1 MTTVGRARLAGRC
14 HDGAMRV
21 STGVAGAVL
30 VVALTAGGCSSGGG
44 DADDAAG
51 STTTAEASTTTVDP
65 AAVDVAEQY
74 LEALTAADGPDVD
87 AMTALSAPDSVAEN
101 YAVHTAALAELQ
113 AAAGEPVGGGEVRVE
128 GDTVI
133 ATLVGSGGAT
143 VDTTWADFTLD
154 DNGLLVDFTINGV
167 ALDDRLVVDGA
178 SDTVDDVTIAVV
190 SAFELVT
197 NDSPV
202 VILEIDNGGAGPYRL
217 RGASYEAP
225 DGTTVTSSPDEG
237 RGLVVPAGGTN
248 RALLIFAP
256 APFAGTLTLEGA
268 IAGAPLTHELTLTP

>member
-1 MTTVGRARLAGRC
+1 MRRRAA
-14 HDGAMRV
+14 V
-21 STGVAGAVL
+21 SGAVVVL
-30 VVALTAGGCSSGGG
+30 VLIAGGCGGSDDDGG
-44 DADDAAG
+44 DDAG
-51 STTTAEASTTTVDP
+51 DRTSSTVAVATTVDP
-65 AAVDVAEQY
+65 AAVGVAEQY
-74 LEALTAADGPDVD
+74 LEALTADDGPDVET
-87 AMTALSAPDSVAEN
+87 MTELSAPDSVAER

-113 AAAGEPVGGGEVRVE
+113 AAAGEPASGGEVRVE

-154 DNGLLVDFTINGV
+154 DDGLLVDFTINGT

-202 VILEIDNGGAGPYRL
+202 IILEIENGSDGPYRL

-225 DGTTVTSSPDEG
+225 DGATVTSNPDQG
-237 RGLVVPAGGTN
+237 RGLVVPAGGVN
-248 RALLIFAP
+248 RVLLIFAP
-256 APFAGTLTLEGA
+256 APFSGTLTLDGA
-268 IAGAPLTHELTLTP
+268 LSGAPVTHELPLTP

>member
-1 MTTVGRARLAGRC
+1 MAALA
-14 HDGAMRV
+14 
-21 STGVAGAVL
+21 VA
-30 VVALTAGGCSSGGG
+30 GCSSSG
-44 DADDAAG
+44 DGDQVGD
-51 STTTAEASTTTVDP
+51 SSPTSVDETATATSVDP

-74 LEALTAADGPDVD
+74 LQALTADDGPDLD
-87 AMTALSAPDSVAEN
+87 AMTELSAPDSVAER
-101 YAVHTAALAELQ
+101 YAVHTGALADLQ
-113 AAAGEPVGGGEVRVE
+113 AAAGEPASGDEVRVE

-133 ATLVGSGGAT
+133 ATLVCPGGAT

-154 DNGLLVDFTINGV
+154 DDGLLVDFTINGT
-167 ALDDRLVVDGA
+167 ALDDRLVVGGA
-178 SDTVDDVTIAVV
+178 SETVDGVTISVV

-225 DGTTVTSSPDEG
+225 DGATVTSNPDQG
-237 RGLVVPAGGTN
+237 RGLLVPADGTN

-268 IAGAPLTHELTLTP
+268 LAGAPVTHELPLTP